1 MIALYTNTWIFIMN
15 TDQNDIRLDLLTDDT
30 DKALQVVF
38 GTVSE
43 KIKLS
48 LANAK
53 KAHIKRLKQIHV
65 THG

>member
-1 MIALYTNTWIFIMN
+1 MNTWIIIMN
-15 TDQNDIRLDLLTDDT
+15 PDQNDIRKDLLTDDT
-30 DKALQVVF
+30 DKELQAVF

-43 KIKLS
+43 KVKLS

-65 THG
+65 IHG

>member
-1 MIALYTNTWIFIMN
+1 MN